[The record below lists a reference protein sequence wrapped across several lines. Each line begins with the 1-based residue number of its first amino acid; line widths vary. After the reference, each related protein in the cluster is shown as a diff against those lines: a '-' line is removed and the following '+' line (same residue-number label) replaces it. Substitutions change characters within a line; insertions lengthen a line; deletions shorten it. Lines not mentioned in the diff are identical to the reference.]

1 MGSSF
6 QETSMWHLRLSYT
19 SQNPGVRNIGRLWGS
34 DLGGRN
40 PQGCNLPRNTG
51 SLMLDYIG
59 FWVQET
65 IMIWYVGPLTLG
77 HGKIFFCD
85 VWKLESHSKQFYL
98 PFGVGPVFIVLNC
111 HSKLVDVIRSMM
123 SISCSIIDWSYHW
136 NMIEVSFWN
145 SGFMGRSCKT
155 LIWLCI
161 VCFVLLMKTELKSA
175 TIEKYT
181 M

>member
-6 QETSMWHLRLSYT
+6 QETSMWHLRLSYQ
-19 SQNPGVRNIGRLWGS
+19 SEPRRQKHWSIVRLR
-34 DLGGRN
+34 LGGRN